1 MKNYLVE
8 YFIGLGL
15 FISQEVRAEDPED
28 AIFRIFPE
36 PAETYWKVS
45 CRGYGYA
52 SVNYYRVAG
61 GVLVADNDSISMWSG
76 DGWEHCENSGNW
88 ASRSCPACSH
98 LKVRRHE
105 SVEARQVVQC

>member
-15 FISQEVRAEDPED
+15 FISQEVRAEDPEG
-28 AIFRIFPE
+28 AIFRIFPV

-76 DGWEHCENSGNW
+76 DVIYRPYSKVLAGSTAKTRVIG
-88 ASRSCPACSH
+88 RLGVVRPAH
-98 LKVRRHE
+98 TLTIDDTV
-105 SVEARQVVQC
+105 